1 MPALPEEADVLGRL
15 VAWGEACPPIR
26 ALILTSSRARSDAT
40 VDLLSDYDVIA
51 AVHDPAAFAADGSW
65 PSAYGPPSAR
75 WGDQGELYGLTT
87 YFRGVVY
94 EDGVKIDYTLW
105 PDALLERVSEGGAL
119 PGMLDVGY
127 RVLLDKDGRTSGWPP
142 PAYRAHIPTRPTQA
156 EYDALVEEFWW
167 SATYVAKSLWRGEVV
182 FTKYVLDHDLKLG
195 PLRRFLE
202 WRIEIDHDWSVRPG
216 MLGRGLER
224 SLPADVWAELAG
236 TYVGMDVEDNW
247 DALFRTTALFRRV
260 ATEVGDALGYAY
272 PQHVDDVVTAQLEAV
287 RDLRPGAEPPLG

>member
-1 MPALPEEADVLGRL
+1 MLPEEADVLGRL
-15 VAWGEACPPIR
+15 VTWGEACPPIR
-26 ALILTSSRARSDAT
+26 ALILTSSRARADDT
-40 VDLLSDYDVIA
+40 VDVLSDYDVIV
-51 AVHDPAAFAADGSW
+51 AVRDAAAFAADGDW
-65 PSAYGPPSAR
+65 ASAYGRPSAR
-75 WGDQGELYGLTT
+75 WGDQSELCGLTT

-105 PDALLERVSEGGAL
+105 PDALLDRVSGGAAL
-119 PGMLDVGY
+119 PERLDVGY

-156 EYDALVEEFWW
+156 EYEALVEEFWW
-167 SATYVAKSLWRGEVV
+167 SATYVAKSLWRGEAV
-182 FTKYVLDHDLKLG
+182 FTKFVLDHDLKLG

-224 SLPADVWAELAG
+224 SLPADVWAELAS
-236 TYVGMDVEDNW
+236 TYVGMDIEENW

-260 ATEVGDALGYAY
+260 ASEVGDALGYPY
-272 PQHVDDVVTAQLEAV
+272 PRHVDDNMTAHLEAV
-287 RDLRPGAEPPLG
+287 RDLPARGTEPPLG